1 MAWNTSKSAEE
12 MMNILEAYDLTGS
25 FRNVGELAGGV
36 PAHTASANAVK
47 LAPRPADRIHDSIR

>member
-1 MAWNTSKSAEE
+1 MAWKTSKSAEE

-25 FRNVGELAGGV
+25 FRNAGELAGGV
-36 PAHTASANAVK
+36 PAHTANAKAVK

>member
-1 MAWNTSKSAEE
+1 MAWKTSKSAEE

-36 PAHTASANAVK
+36 PAHTASAKAVK
-47 LAPRPADRIHDSIR
+47 WAPRPADRTNNSI